1 MKLLRR
7 IVPIVVV
14 LGLLALIVI
23 ALIPSPIA
31 VDVARVSRGQL
42 MVTIDEEGEARAH
55 DRFVVAS
62 PVAGRMRRVELHDG
76 DAVKAGQVV
85 AAITPLPLDERE
97 RTEALARVKAAEA
110 LRREADERVSRARA
124 DYEQARRERER
135 AESLL
140 ESGIISKQS
149 FEQARNL
156 QTTLGN
162 EVEAARFKAQAA
174 AADVQAAK
182 AALIAVD
189 SRRREGEGVIE
200 LRSPVSGRVLRVV
213 EKSER
218 VVTAGAPLIILGDP
232 ERLEVVVDLLSTDAV
247 KVRPGMTVLLE
258 NWGGEGTISARV
270 RIVEAS
276 AFTKLSALGIE
287 EQRVNVV
294 ADFVDT
300 PGQLGDGYRVEART
314 ILWEANDVL
323 KIPASALFRSGEG
336 WAVFALEQG
345 RARKREVRIG
355 HRSHFEVE
363 LLDGLE
369 ENTEIVIHP
378 ANMIQDGARV
388 EAR

>member
-1 MKLLRR
+1 MKLLRKT
-7 IVPIVVV
+7 VPIVVV

-23 ALIPSPIA
+23 ALIPSPIP
-31 VDVARVSRGQL
+31 VEVARVSRGPI

-55 DRFVVAS
+55 DRYVIAS

-76 DAVKAGQVV
+76 DLVKAGQVV

-110 LRREADERVSRARA
+110 LKREADERVSRARA
-124 DYEQARRERER
+124 DYDQARRERER

-140 ESGIISKQS
+140 ESGVISKQS

-162 EVEAARFKAQAA
+162 EMEAARFKAQAA
-174 AADVQAAK
+174 SADVQAAK

-189 SRRREGEGVIE
+189 ARRMQDAGVIE
-200 LRSPVSGRVLRVV
+200 LRSPVPGRVLRVV

-218 VVTAGAPLIILGDP
+218 VVTAGTPLIVVGDP

-258 NWGGEGTISARV
+258 NWGGEGALRARV
-270 RIVEAS
+270 RTVEAA

-287 EQRVNVV
+287 EQRVNIV
-294 ADFVDT
+294 ADFVDP
-300 PGQLGDGYRVEART
+300 PGLLGDGYRVEART
-314 ILWEANDVL
+314 ILWEAGDVL

-336 WAVFALEQG
+336 WAVFALDQG

-369 ENTEIVIHP
+369 EKTEIIIHP
-378 ANMIQDGARV
+378 ANTIEDGARV

>member
-1 MKLLRR
+1 MKLMRKL
-7 IVPIVVV
+7 VPIVAV

-31 VDVARVSRGQL
+31 VDVARVSRGPV

-76 DAVKAGQVV
+76 DVVKAGQVV

-124 DYEQARRERER
+124 DYDQARRERER

-140 ESGIISKQS
+140 ESGVISRQS

-162 EVEAARFKAQAA
+162 EMEAARFKAQAA

-189 SRRREGEGVIE
+189 ARRREDSGAME

-218 VVTAGAPLIILGDP
+218 VVTAGAPLIIIGDP

-258 NWGGEGTISARV
+258 KWGGEEALRARV
-270 RIVEAS
+270 RIVEAA
-276 AFTKLSALGIE
+276 AFTKLSALGIQ
-287 EQRVNVV
+287 EQRVNIV
-294 ADFVDT
+294 ADFVDP
-300 PGQLGDGYRVEART
+300 PGLLGDGYRVEAR
-314 ILWEANDVL
+314 IVLWEASDVL

-336 WAVFALEQG
+336 WAVFALDQG

-369 ENTEIVIHP
+369 ENNEIIIHP
-378 ANMIQDGARV
+378 ANTIEDGARV
-388 EAR
+388 KAR

>member
-1 MKLLRR
+1 MKLLRKT
-7 IVPIVVV
+7 VPIVVV

-23 ALIPSPIA
+23 ALIPSPIP
-31 VDVARVSRGQL
+31 VEVARVSRGPI

-55 DRFVVAS
+55 DRYVIAS

-76 DAVKAGQVV
+76 DLVKAGQVV

-110 LRREADERVSRARA
+110 LKREADERVSRARA
-124 DYEQARRERER
+124 DYDQARRERER

-140 ESGIISKQS
+140 ESGVISKQS

-162 EVEAARFKAQAA
+162 EMEAARFKAQAA
-174 AADVQAAK
+174 SADVQAAK

-189 SRRREGEGVIE
+189 ARRMQDAGVIE
-200 LRSPVSGRVLRVV
+200 LRSPVPGRVLRVV

-218 VVTAGAPLIILGDP
+218 VVTAGTPLIVVGDP

-258 NWGGEGTISARV
+258 NWGGEGALRARV
-270 RIVEAS
+270 RTVEAA

-287 EQRVNVV
+287 EQRVNIV
-294 ADFVDT
+294 ADFVDP
-300 PGQLGDGYRVEART
+300 PGLLGDGYRVEART
-314 ILWEANDVL
+314 ILWEAGDVL

-369 ENTEIVIHP
+369 EKTEIIIHP
-378 ANMIQDGARV
+378 ANTIEDGARV

>member
-1 MKLLRR
+1 MKLLRKT
-7 IVPIVVV
+7 VPIVVV

-23 ALIPSPIA
+23 ALIPSPIP
-31 VDVARVSRGQL
+31 VEVARVSRGPI

-55 DRFVVAS
+55 DRYVIAS

-76 DAVKAGQVV
+76 DLVKAGQVV

-110 LRREADERVSRARA
+110 LKREADERVSRARA
-124 DYEQARRERER
+124 DYDQARRERER

-140 ESGIISKQS
+140 ESGVISKQS

-162 EVEAARFKAQAA
+162 EMEAARFKAQAA
-174 AADVQAAK
+174 SADVQAAK

-189 SRRREGEGVIE
+189 ARRMQDAGVIE
-200 LRSPVSGRVLRVV
+200 LRSPVPGRVLRVV

-218 VVTAGAPLIILGDP
+218 VVTAGTPLIVVGDP

-258 NWGGEGTISARV
+258 NWGGEGALRARV
-270 RIVEAS
+270 RTVEAA

-287 EQRVNVV
+287 EQRVNIV
-294 ADFVDT
+294 ADFVDP
-300 PGQLGDGYRVEART
+300 PGLLGDGYRVEART
-314 ILWEANDVL
+314 ILWQASDIL

-336 WAVFALEQG
+336 WAVFALDQG

-369 ENTEIVIHP
+369 EKTEIIIHP
-378 ANMIQDGARV
+378 ANTIEDGARV

>member
-1 MKLLRR
+1 
-7 IVPIVVV
+7 VPIVVV

-23 ALIPSPIA
+23 ALIPSPIP
-31 VDVARVSRGQL
+31 VEVARVSRGPI

-55 DRFVVAS
+55 DRYVIAS

-76 DAVKAGQVV
+76 DLVKAGQVV

-110 LRREADERVSRARA
+110 LKREADERVSRARA
-124 DYEQARRERER
+124 DYDQARRERER

-140 ESGIISKQS
+140 ESGVISKQS

-162 EVEAARFKAQAA
+162 EMEAARFKAQAA
-174 AADVQAAK
+174 SADVQAAK

-189 SRRREGEGVIE
+189 ARRMQDAGVIE
-200 LRSPVSGRVLRVV
+200 LRSPVPGRVLRVV

-218 VVTAGAPLIILGDP
+218 VVTAGTPLIVVGDP

-258 NWGGEGTISARV
+258 NWGGEGALRARV
-270 RIVEAS
+270 RTVEAA

-287 EQRVNVV
+287 EQRVNIV
-294 ADFVDT
+294 ADFVDP
-300 PGQLGDGYRVEART
+300 PGLLGDGYRVEART
-314 ILWEANDVL
+314 ILWEAGDVL

-336 WAVFALEQG
+336 WAVFALDQG

-369 ENTEIVIHP
+369 EKTEIIIHP
-378 ANMIQDGARV
+378 ANTIEDGARV